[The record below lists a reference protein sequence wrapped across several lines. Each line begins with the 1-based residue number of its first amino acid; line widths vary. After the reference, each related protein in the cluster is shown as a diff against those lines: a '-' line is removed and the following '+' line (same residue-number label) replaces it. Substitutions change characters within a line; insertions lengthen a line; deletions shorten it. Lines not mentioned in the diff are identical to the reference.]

1 MAPQPPEALREVY
14 GVRAQTLGPIVRG
27 AEMAG
32 WISLHSLRKRE
43 WGTQDMAALAE
54 ATERVHDAL
63 DSI

>member
-1 MAPQPPEALREVY
+1 MAPQPPEALKEVY

-32 WISLHSLRKRE
+32 WISIHSLRERE
-43 WGTQDMAALAE
+43 WGPQDLAALAE

-63 DSI
+63 DRI